1 MTTNTDDSSIP
12 IIDLSR
18 DQVVVAKDLVDAFRT
33 IGFCILV
40 DHGVD
45 LEVVK
50 KGFASS
56 RAFFELPSQT
66 KEQYLYE
73 GHASNRGYLPMGNER
88 PGLETKSSLQSPTTT
103 QPDRKETFEI
113 GKEGE
118 AEYANRWP
126 SELAEQG
133 FKEDMLKYFNTF
145 DQLYLRLMKYLGV
158 GLCLDDPDFFVERCN
173 EQHCNLRLL
182 HYPELKKDGSVPSD
196 EPVIRGARHTDFGT
210 ITLLSQ
216 DQTGGLRVE
225 RRDGTWTFVPP
236 VLGGI
241 VVNVGDMLQRWTNDE
256 LRATPHQVVEPP
268 RHTNI
273 IPERYSIAFF
283 CNANKNVRLEA
294 IKEILNGRPSKYP
307 SMTAH
312 EYITRRLADTIDN

>member
-1 MTTNTDDSSIP
+1 MIPYIRIFRILFHLLKQRIYRTSTMAEPNLETATTDDSSIP

-18 DQVVVAKDLVDAFRT
+18 DEAVVAKDLVDAFRT

-40 DHGVD
+40 GHGVD
-45 LEVVK
+45 LDVVK

-56 RAFFELPSQT
+56 KAFFELSSEI
-66 KEQYLYE
+66 KEEYKYE
-73 GHASNRGYLPMGNER
+73 GHLSNRGFIPMGKEFFGR
-88 PGLETKSSLQSPTTT
+88 ESQTSAM

-113 GKEGE
+113 GKEDE

-133 FKEDMLKYFNTF
+133 FKQDMLKYFNTF
-145 DQLYLRLMKYLGV
+145 DHLYGRLMKYLGV
-158 GLCLDDPDFFVERCN
+158 GLGLDDKDFFEERCN

-182 HYPELKKDGSVPSD
+182 HYPEVKKDGSTPSD

-210 ITLLSQ
+210 LTLLCQ

-225 RRDGTWTFVPP
+225 RQDGTWAFVPP

-241 VVNVGDMLQRWTNDE
+241 VVNVGDVSR
-256 LRATPHQVVEPP
+256 VVVSILY
-268 RHTNI
+268 RCIHTSA
-273 IPERYSIAFF
+273 Y
-283 CNANKNVRLEA
+283 C
-294 IKEILNGRPSKYP
+294 
-307 SMTAH
+307 
-312 EYITRRLADTIDN
+312 

>member
-1 MTTNTDDSSIP
+1 MTMTDPTLETASTDDSFIP

-18 DQVVVAKDLVDAFRT
+18 DEAVVAKELVDAFRT

-40 DHGVD
+40 GHGVD
-45 LEVVK
+45 LNVVK

-56 RAFFELPSQT
+56 KAFFELSSEI
-66 KEQYLYE
+66 KEEYKYE
-73 GHASNRGYLPMGNER
+73 GHLSNRGFIPMGKESLGR
-88 PGLETKSSLQSPTTT
+88 ESKSSPPAM

-126 SELAEQG
+126 IELAEQG
-133 FKEDMLKYFNTF
+133 FKQDMLTYFNTF
-145 DQLYLRLMKYLGV
+145 DQLYCRLMKYLGV
-158 GLCLDDPDFFVERCN
+158 GLGLDDKDFFEERCN

-182 HYPELKKDGSVPSD
+182 HYPEVKKDGSTPSD

-210 ITLLSQ
+210 LTLLSQ

-241 VVNVGDMLQRWTNDE
+241 VVNVGDVSRIVVSVLCCWLQTC
-256 LRATPHQVVEPP
+256 A
-268 RHTNI
+268 
-273 IPERYSIAFF
+273 Y
-283 CNANKNVRLEA
+283 C
-294 IKEILNGRPSKYP
+294 
-307 SMTAH
+307 
-312 EYITRRLADTIDN
+312 